1 MPRGCLGS
9 VSEVSQTSASK
20 TLVGLPVTR
29 VTAQM
34 LPAKNCEK
42 RNGTSGSASSWH
54 MRMVIGLSHE
64 DAEVGVGIRAKT
76 VNTSEHGRTQRNT
89 RPLQREFEPQGQK
102 YAFGF

>member
-64 DAEVGVGIRAKT
+64 DAEVGAGDM
-76 VNTSEHGRTQRNT
+76 GRYG
-89 RPLQREFEPQGQK
+89 EIW
-102 YAFGF
+102 AA